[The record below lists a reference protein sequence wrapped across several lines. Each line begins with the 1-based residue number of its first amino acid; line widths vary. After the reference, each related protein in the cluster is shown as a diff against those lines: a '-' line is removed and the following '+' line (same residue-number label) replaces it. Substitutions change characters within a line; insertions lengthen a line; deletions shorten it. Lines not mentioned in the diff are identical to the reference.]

1 MLGSMRT
8 PHPIRTLRRLALV
21 VAALAALTDAARATV
36 PTSSSP
42 ARTVGE
48 LRRTNAY
55 PGARL
60 TVPPSAQ
67 DRGRATSTNAKPAA
81 AAVVAKATKPTG
93 VVIAKPAQPARTR
106 ATEPVVTAKPAS
118 APVAAPDRKPA
129 RTNAPVPVPAAAA
142 VAIAKPVQP
151 VRTRAT
157 EPVVTAKPASAPVAA
172 TQTTKP
178 RSKVFTTEGQPP
190 KTGPDKATALLKR
203 ERKRRSDMGVASY
216 YGAYFAGRE
225 TANGETFD
233 PWAMTAAHRLLPLG
247 TVLRVINLDNG
258 RMVEVRVNDRGPYR
272 HDRIIDVS
280 HGAARR
286 LGFEGSGVAR
296 VRLEVLKLGDGRRVR
311 VPARRGDR
319 STNGPL
325 ADAGPTRG
333 RGR

>member
-8 PHPIRTLRRLALV
+8 PHPIRTLRRLTLV
-21 VAALAALTDAARATV
+21 VAALAALTGAARATV
-36 PTSSSP
+36 PTPAAP

-48 LRRTNAY
+48 LRRTSAY

-60 TVPPSAQ
+60 AAPPSAQ
-67 DRGRATSTNAKPAA
+67 ERGRATSTNAKPAA
-81 AAVVAKATKPTG
+81 APAAAKVSKPAPVA
-93 VVIAKPAQPARTR
+93 IAKPIQPARSR
-106 ATEPVVTAKPAS
+106 ASASAVTAKPAS
-118 APVAAPDRKPA
+118 APVAAA
-129 RTNAPVPVPAAAA
+129 
-142 VAIAKPVQP
+142 
-151 VRTRAT
+151 
-157 EPVVTAKPASAPVAA
+157 
-172 TQTTKP
+172 QTTKP

-247 TVLRVINLDNG
+247 TVLRVTNLDNG
-258 RMVEVRVNDRGPYR
+258 REVEVRVNDRGPYR

-311 VPARRGDR
+311 VPARRGER
-319 STNGPL
+319 STSGPL
-325 ADAGPTRG
+325 ADAGPSR
-333 RGR
+333 